1 MEESKIWS
9 KRKAYILNLLNWKDF
24 ITFVAQSGREEFKN
38 ERFCCSLT
46 SQARNATTAF
56 GNLSPVAERSTC
68 GNNRGP
74 SAFFHFANL
83 LSPCREIHFHFVF
96 VLFFVGYH
104 RYNFYVSSGLTTAT
118 IITTPPTCS
127 PAQICALVLRL

>member
-46 SQARNATTAF
+46 SQARIE
-56 GNLSPVAERSTC
+56 ERDVDSTD
-68 GNNRGP
+68 
-74 SAFFHFANL
+74 
-83 LSPCREIHFHFVF
+83 
-96 VLFFVGYH
+96 
-104 RYNFYVSSGLTTAT
+104 LTTEERNH
-118 IITTPPTCS
+118 CVR
-127 PAQICALVLRL
+127 QLVSRRREVHLRE